1 MNFFTLRDQTS
12 TIDQLKEIMKEALVD
27 EKDYDPMIKTM
38 LDIEEDNHVEIVINL
53 YLQEKEQIRNNK
65 SRLILNINKI

>member
-1 MNFFTLRDQTS
+1 
-12 TIDQLKEIMKEALVD
+12 MKEALVD